1 MRIIA
6 GSLKGRR
13 IFSPSGI
20 ALRPT
25 PSKVR
30 GALFNIL
37 SDLISGVSFL
47 DLYAGT
53 GAIGIEAFSRGAT
66 SVTFVEQSQRH
77 LQYLKKNITSCEL
90 NDQTR
95 VFSTSAEDFLKRNL
109 GPFNLIFIDPPYKSG
124 EIEKILPSLKEGDMI
139 AENGHIVIEH
149 FHKVPVPQSIG
160 NTHFFKKYR
169 YGETTLSF
177 YGKS

>member
-1 MRIIA
+1 M
-6 GSLKGRR
+6 KGRR
-13 IFSPSGI
+13 IFAPSGI
-20 ALRPT
+20 VLRPT
-25 PSKVR
+25 PAKVR

-37 SDLISGVSFL
+37 ADSIPGASFL

-66 SVTFVEQSQRH
+66 SVTFVEQAQRH
-77 LQYLKKNITSCEL
+77 LQYLKKNIVLCDL
-90 NDQTR
+90 KDQST
-95 VFSTSAEDFLKRNL
+95 VFSTSVDVFLKRQI
-109 GPFNLIFIDPPYKSG
+109 GPFDLIFIDPPYKSG
-124 EIEKILPSLKEGDMI
+124 EFEKILPSLKEGDMI
-139 AENGHIVIEH
+139 AENGRLVIEH

-160 NTHFFKKYR
+160 ETHFFKKYS